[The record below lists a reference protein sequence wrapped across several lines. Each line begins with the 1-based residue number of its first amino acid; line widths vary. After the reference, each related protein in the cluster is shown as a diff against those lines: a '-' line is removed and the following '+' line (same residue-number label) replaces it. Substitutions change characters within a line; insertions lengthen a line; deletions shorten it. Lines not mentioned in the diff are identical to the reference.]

1 MSYENI
7 EKLAQP
13 AIYDLYESLS
23 PRHRRIIDWT
33 IKEYADIEAKSDER
47 ISTEIWKMDAPMGRP
62 ITGFAQSPVIYN
74 VKRRRLENL
83 NIVDFDFGLEFINDN
98 YMPFF
103 TSNDIALFKEPIDDI
118 EAGDM
123 CLVKD
128 KYLNNWYLAF
138 KETNGF
144 FELDGSFLDEG
155 DAINVVGVLVNI
167 ESK

>member
-1 MSYENI
+1 
-7 EKLAQP
+7 
-13 AIYDLYESLS
+13 
-23 PRHRRIIDWT
+23 
-33 IKEYADIEAKSDER
+33 
-47 ISTEIWKMDAPMGRP
+47 MDRP
-62 ITGFAQSPVIYN
+62 ITQFIQSPISYN

-83 NIVDFDFGLEFINDN
+83 NVIDFDFGLEFVNDN

-103 TSNDIALFKEPIDDI
+103 TSSDVALFKEPTEDV

-138 KETNGF
+138 KEMNGF
-144 FELDGSFLDEG
+144 FELDGSFLYEG
-155 DAINVVGVLVNI
+155 DSINVVGVLVNI